1 MVRPAYAEM
10 RALWWGPASG
20 CSRGSGSA
28 IAGPALHGL
37 RRVGRSANPPSSK
50 TYRRFLNQAEHVQPS
65 LMWPQLE
72 DTWDGAERLD
82 PSIDLEISSLFQLLS
97 PISVSYT
104 TRFLSTPPEFSSLSA
119 SELYC
124 RHQGRSE
131 RSHMSLERFCDGCGR
146 QHGSAEWYYRNRVDS
161 TAHEW
166 LCSLQYLLRLP
177 PQTMSSW
184 RTFLYWNK

>member
-1 MVRPAYAEM
+1 MQKCGRCGGVLLQDVLEEVGVP
-10 RALWWGPASG
+10 LQ
-20 CSRGSGSA
+20 
-28 IAGPALHGL
+28 ALHCMVSW
-37 RRVGRSANPPSSK
+37 RVGRSANPPSSK
-50 TYRRFLNQAEHVQPS
+50 TYTVAGPSRALQPS

-146 QHGSAEWYYRNRVDS
+146 QR
-161 TAHEW
+161 
-166 LCSLQYLLRLP
+166 QRLP
-177 PQTMSSW
+177 SGITEIELTQPLTSGYAVLTISSPSP
-184 RTFLYWNK
+184 TNHVVMAHISVLE